1 MAIVDDI
8 MKFEDGE
15 MTDDEV
21 IALFQELVN
30 NGMAWTLQGYYG
42 RIATTLIDQG
52 LVTLPEKESN

>member
-1 MAIVDDI
+1 MARVDDI

-30 NGMAWTLQGYYG
+30 DGSVWSLQGYYG

-52 LVTLPEKESN
+52 LVTLPKEND